1 MYGHGGDFGR
11 GHRVMRGYEDTG
23 VEVAGGTLAVR
34 RWPGAPGAGTV
45 LAVHGIASNGL
56 SWGPVAEAL
65 DGVEVIAPDLRG
77 RGGSR
82 AVAGPS
88 SMAAHADDLRAV
100 LDHFGVRQAVLAGH
114 SMGGFVACV
123 AACRDAD
130 RYRELVLVDGGL
142 GFPVPAGTDIDQV
155 LHAVIG
161 PAMAK
166 LDMEF
171 ADRAAYHAFWAG
183 HPAFAELTGAH
194 VAAYLD
200 RDLVGTQPRLRSA
213 CRAAAI
219 REDAEDELRNPE
231 VFAAIRRLPVPARLL
246 WAERGLRDEPVG
258 LYPPQVVAAAGLEG
272 VPTHFVPGVNHYSIL
287 LGAPGAAVV
296 AGHVREA
303 L

>member
-1 MYGHGGDFGR
+1 
-11 GHRVMRGYEDTG
+11 MREYQDVG

-34 RWPGAPGAGTV
+34 HWPGAAGAGTV

-56 SWGPVAEAL
+56 TWTAVAEAL
-65 DGVEVIAPDLRG
+65 DGVEVLAPDLRG
-77 RGGSR
+77 RGRSR
-82 AVAGPS
+82 EVRGTS
-88 SMAAHADDLRAV
+88 SMAVHADDLRAV
-100 LDHFGVRQAVLAGH
+100 LDHFAVGQAVLAGH
-114 SMGGFVACV
+114 SMGGFAGCV
-123 AACRDAD
+123 AAVRDAA

-183 HPAFAELTGAH
+183 HPAFAELSGET
-194 VAAYLD
+194 VRAYLD
-200 RDLVGTQPRLRSA
+200 RDLVGVEPRLRSA

-231 VFAAIRRLPVPARLL
+231 VFAAIHRLPVPARLL
-246 WAERGLRDEPVG
+246 WAERGLRDEPTG
-258 LYPPQVVAAAGLEG
+258 LYPPQVIEAAGLDK
-272 VPTHFVPGVNHYSIL
+272 VALHFVPDVNHYSIL
-287 LGAPGAAVV
+287 LGARGAATV
-296 AGHVREA
+296 AGHIGEA